1 MRKWIMLASSLGLAL
16 MLDQIVKSWAL
27 SNLVLYESIQPL
39 PALAPFFQLT
49 RSSNTGGA
57 FGILPMAGDVFLILA
72 IFIIAALLRYLRS
85 LPVDSRLAP
94 FAIGLVIGGAVG
106 NSIDRLQH
114 GHVID
119 FIHYQIPNLI
129 SNVSNL
135 ADHAIV
141 LGVMLIFAESLWRDR
156 LSREAKPAPRTMDQ
170 ARESEDAR

>member
-1 MRKWIMLASSLGLAL
+1 MRKWMILAGSLSLAAI
-16 MLDQIVKSWAL
+16 LDQIAKSWVL
-27 SNLVLYESIQPL
+27 SNLMLYESIQPV

-49 RSSNTGGA
+49 RSSNTGAA

-72 IFIIAALLRYLRS
+72 LIIVAALMWYLRS
-85 LPVDSRLAP
+85 LPADSRLAP

-106 NSIDRLQH
+106 NIIDRLQH

-135 ADHAIV
+135 ADHTIV
-141 LGVMLIFAESLWRDR
+141 FGVMLIFAESLLRDR
-156 LSREAKPAPRTMDQ
+156 ICREAQSAPRTMDQ
-170 ARESEDAR
+170 ARDKEDAR

>member
-1 MRKWIMLASSLGLAL
+1 MRKWTRLASSLGLAVI
-16 MLDQIVKSWAL
+16 LDQCAKSWVL
-27 SNLVLYESIQPL
+27 SNLILYESIQPI

-49 RSSNTGGA
+49 RSSNTGAA

-72 IFIIAALLRYLRS
+72 LFIIAALLWYLRS
-85 LPVDSRLAP
+85 LPAESQLAP
-94 FAIGLVIGGAVG
+94 LAIGLVIGGAVG
-106 NSIDRLQH
+106 NIIDRLQH

-141 LGVMLIFAESLWRDR
+141 FGVMLIFAESLWRDR
-156 LSREAKPAPRTMDQ
+156 ICREEKINAADNGPS
-170 ARESEDAR
+170 ARIGRR

>member
-1 MRKWIMLASSLGLAL
+1 MRKWTILAGSLGLAAI
-16 MLDQIVKSWAL
+16 LDQIAKTWAL
-27 SNLVLYESIQPL
+27 SNLMLYESIQPL

-49 RSSNTGGA
+49 RSSNSGAA
-57 FGILPMAGDVFLILA
+57 FGILPMAGDVFLVLA
-72 IFIIAALLRYLRS
+72 LFIVGALLWHLRS
-85 LPVDSRLAP
+85 LPAESRLAP

-106 NSIDRLQH
+106 NILDRLQH

-141 LGVMLIFAESLWRDR
+141 FGVMLIFAESLWRDR
-156 LSREAKPAPRTMDQ
+156 SSREAQSASKPLDQ
-170 ARESEDAR
+170 ARESEETR

>member
-1 MRKWIMLASSLGLAL
+1 MILAGSLSLAAI
-16 MLDQIVKSWAL
+16 LDQIAKSWVL
-27 SNLVLYESIQPL
+27 SNLMLYESIQPV

-49 RSSNTGGA
+49 RSSNTGAA

-72 IFIIAALLRYLRS
+72 LIIVAALMWYLRS
-85 LPVDSRLAP
+85 LPADSRLAP

-106 NSIDRLQH
+106 NIIDRLQH

-141 LGVMLIFAESLWRDR
+141 FGVMLIFAESLWRDR
-156 LSREAKPAPRTMDQ
+156 IYRETPSAPRTMDR
-170 ARESEDAR
+170 AREKEDAR

>member
-1 MRKWIMLASSLGLAL
+1 MRKWIILAGSLGLAAT
-16 MLDQIVKSWAL
+16 LDQIAKTWAL
-27 SNLVLYESIQPL
+27 SNLALYESVQPL

-49 RSSNTGGA
+49 RSSNTGAA

-72 IFIIAALLRYLRS
+72 LFIVAALVWYLHS
-85 LPVDSRLAP
+85 LPADSRLAP

-106 NSIDRLQH
+106 NIIDRLQH

-129 SNVSNL
+129 SNVSNV

-141 LGVMLIFAESLWRDR
+141 FGVMLIFAESLWRDR
-156 LSREAKPAPRTMDQ
+156 KSQAVQSAPPTMDQ
-170 ARESEDAR
+170 ARESKEAR

>member
-1 MRKWIMLASSLGLAL
+1 MLAGSLGLAAI
-16 MLDQIVKSWAL
+16 LDQIAKSWVL
-27 SNLVLYESIQPL
+27 SNLALYESVQPL

-49 RSSNTGGA
+49 RSSNSGAA

-72 IFIIAALLRYLRS
+72 LCIVAALLWYLRS
-85 LPVDSRLAP
+85 LPAESRLAP

-106 NSIDRLQH
+106 NIIDRLQH

-156 LSREAKPAPRTMDQ
+156 ISREAKSARRTMDRQ
-170 ARESEDAR
+170 RESEDAR